1 MSSLCV
7 RICPYFPGATEG
19 SGCGAAFMGWAAM
32 LGLYIVDSTEP
43 PSNSLPAWEGELGLA
58 PYQIVVDV
66 VPVEVHA
73 KSGAGRQDYV
83 PVIVKRVA
91 DCIQVRRRLFVIEI
105 RT

>member
-1 MSSLCV
+1 
-7 RICPYFPGATEG
+7 
-19 SGCGAAFMGWAAM
+19 MGWAAM

-73 KSGAGRQDYV
+73 KSGAGR
-83 PVIVKRVA
+83 
-91 DCIQVRRRLFVIEI
+91 
-105 RT
+105 